1 MLKLT
6 GYPEASSA
14 AAEPAAAAA
23 AASPLGRVKCVGD
36 GHRGLGFGQ
45 LHPDRGRGRLRPA
58 RSCSSCRGRRAANSR
73 APQERGGVAGGRNDR
88 RQEHEESRC
97 LAHLCKLWVALP
109 VFFDGKMH
117 KSMLGKRSRSAPRGL
132 LDAASLEYFRLRL
145 GGLRIGGSVGNLSLL
160 LRDARSITQL
170 RGSRDSGVSH
180 THERVSREKGGRVSV
195 ETKNIIN
202 HFKLKAKT
210 PDPRALKVI

>member
-1 MLKLT
+1 LAREGEGEREMLKLT

-97 LAHLCKLWVALP
+97 LAHLCKLWMALL
-109 VFFDGKMH
+109 VFLTQKCTSRCWGSARDQL
-117 KSMLGKRSRSAPRGL
+117 LG
-132 LDAASLEYFRLRL
+132 ASLMQPLWNTS
-145 GGLRIGGSVGNLSLL
+145 GCVSVGY
-160 LRDARSITQL
+160 
-170 RGSRDSGVSH
+170 G
-180 THERVSREKGGRVSV
+180 
-195 ETKNIIN
+195 
-202 HFKLKAKT
+202 
-210 PDPRALKVI
+210 